1 MNQAVKNSVDTAMS
15 TIHIGLGNSFQA
27 ADDDLVGVGVADCVS
42 VAGWLGTLSVASLLK
57 ESRTTGKA

>member
-1 MNQAVKNSVDTAMS
+1 MS